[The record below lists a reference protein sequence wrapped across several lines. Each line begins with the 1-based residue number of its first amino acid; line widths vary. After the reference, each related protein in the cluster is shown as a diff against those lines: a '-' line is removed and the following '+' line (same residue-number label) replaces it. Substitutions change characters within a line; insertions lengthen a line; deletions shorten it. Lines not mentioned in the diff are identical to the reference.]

1 MLKEYL
7 KKVFNPASAE
17 HQEEVTQ
24 MTEQL
29 EQTTPAAD
37 NTAVAEMVAQLAS
50 QTEQLSTLQA
60 SFAALNDKY
69 AAAEAAL
76 AASAEAQAMLVTQAA
91 AAKLQARTASLSAIM
106 GDVKGPAT
114 AAKLEALDDAA
125 FAVVLDS
132 YAASYEAEE
141 KSDMH
146 QEKGVAAD
154 ATPVAAVEESA
165 EMKIIKAK
173 QAAARLQNT

>member
-50 QTEQLSTLQA
+50 QTEQLTTLQA
-60 SFAALNDKY
+60 SFAELTTKY
-69 AAAEAAL
+69 AEAEAAL
-76 AASAEAQAMLVTQAA
+76 AASAEAQAALQAA
-91 AAKLQARTASLSAIM
+91 AAAKVQATRAEQLTAIM
-106 GDVKGPAT
+106 GDVKGPTT
-114 AAKLEALDDAA
+114 AASLAALDDAA
-125 FAVVLDS
+125 FDVVLAS
-132 YAASYEAEE
+132 YTQNYEAEE
-141 KSDMH
+141 KSEAFT
-146 QEKGVAAD
+146 EKGVAAD
-154 ATPVAAVEESA
+154 AAPVVEADVAQRLAASF
-165 EMKIIKAK
+165 
-173 QAAARLQNT
+173 AAQFKS